1 MTEADSPIAF
11 AEVGRGGTTRDR
23 RLFMQLLA
31 FGDAHDLDALTQ
43 ALQTMEGAGALYL
56 DLHDPSG
63 VAVVAAHEDPAFFVT
78 DWRQR
83 MAAPPFAGLTPR
95 PELTLFGRTYAIGY
109 EADLDETLIHKPIR
123 TLTNP
128 EADWA
133 VWYPLRRKPGFDR
146 LDRET
151 RMNILKEHGGI
162 GRRFAESGAA
172 ADIRLACHGLD
183 RADNDFVI
191 GLTGPQLTPLSK
203 LVETMRGTD
212 QTANWLQSLGPFF
225 IGRKYWQHAGDP
237 ARL

>member
-1 MTEADSPIAF
+1 MSDTNSPLTF
-11 AEVGRGGTTRDR
+11 AETGREGASSDR

-31 FGDAHDLDALTQ
+31 FGGVEEVDALVE
-43 ALQTMEGAGALYL
+43 ALRSARVTGALYL
-56 DLHDPSG
+56 DVLDPSG
-63 VAVVAAHEDPAFFVT
+63 VAVVAAHHDPAYFARN
-78 DWRQR
+78 WRALLRQR
-83 MAAPPFAGLTPR
+83 PFADLTPR
-95 PELTLFGRTYAIGY
+95 PKLTMFGRTYAIGY
-109 EADLDETLIHKPIR
+109 ESDLEETLLHKPIR
-123 TLTNP
+123 TLTN
-128 EADWA
+128 ADSAWA

-191 GLTGPQLTPLSK
+191 GLTGPELTPLSK

-225 IGRKYWQHAGDP
+225 VGHRYWRSAG
-237 ARL
+237 